1 MKKAHI
7 IVNMLILIVLLAIL
21 IVFLIAGSQMVS
33 RAVTMKPQKYAR
45 DPHGVYTSAIT
56 SAVKKKAKNAHKAIR
71 KGKKKHYWM
80 KVKHTKDARAVLAY
94 MSEVYLPYQEDQEYP
109 DCDNVFRSVKGGGYK
124 IDLHP
129 KLYKKLRKKDRY
141 VRNIVK
147 AAICSMHITTFTTER
162 EAVEKVNKW
171 ICDRADYD
179 WRVNDP
185 KAYTFNWNAYQA
197 LKSGVCVCEGYA
209 DLFQI
214 FMTELGVRAYRQEN
228 VDHIW
233 NTVVIDGE
241 PLQVDACW
249 NDNGGSYKWM
259 LAKVFE
265 DHGKTV
271 GIRDK
276 RSVTFPAKRI
286 FYNEKRGY

>member
-7 IVNMLILIVLLAIL
+7 IVDTLILIVLLAIL
-21 IVFLIAGSQMVS
+21 IVFYITGSQVVS
-33 RAVTMKPQKYAR
+33 RAVTMKPQTYAR

-56 SAVKKKAKNAHKAIR
+56 SSVKKKAKKAHKAIR
-71 KGKKKHYWM
+71 KGKQKHYWM

-94 MSEVYLPYQEDQEYP
+94 MSEVYLPYQAAQRYP
-109 DCDNVFRSVKGGGYK
+109 DCVHVFRSVKGGSYK

-129 KLYKKLRKKDRY
+129 RLYKKLRKKDRY

-147 AAICSMHITTFTTER
+147 GAIRSMQITTFTPER

-171 ICDRADYD
+171 ICDRVDYD
-179 WRVNDP
+179 MRVDDP

-214 FMTELGVRAYRQEN
+214 FMTELGIRAYRQEN
-228 VDHIW
+228 TNHIW

-241 PLQVDACW
+241 PLQVDVCW
-249 NDNGGSYKWM
+249 NDNGGSYRWM
-259 LAKVFE
+259 LAKVFD
-265 DHGKTV
+265 DHGKTI

-276 RSVTFPAKRI
+276 RDVAFPAKRV
-286 FYNEKRGY
+286 FYNKKRRY